1 MWASLSRAAG
11 DSWYSSWQE
20 ESRHPAIPHPGAL
33 AYRDE
38 REVLKAVLGGAGF
51 PNSDL

>member
-11 DSWYSSWQE
+11 GSWYSSWQE
-20 ESRHPAIPHPGAL
+20 ESRNPAIPHPRAL

-38 REVLKAVLGGAGF
+38 REVLKALLGGAGF
-51 PNSDL
+51 PNLNL